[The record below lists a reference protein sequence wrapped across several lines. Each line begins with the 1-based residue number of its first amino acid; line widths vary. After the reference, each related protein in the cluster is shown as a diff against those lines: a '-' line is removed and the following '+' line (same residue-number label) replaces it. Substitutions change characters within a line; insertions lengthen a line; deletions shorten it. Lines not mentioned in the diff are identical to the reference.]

1 MAKPNYGF
9 AKHQREMAKKKKLE
23 EKRQKKEAAKQQDEN
38 SGAAGTDG
46 APAGSTPPET
56 SGSGTPDRPGQSPG
70 PPCHPATKDLRP
82 VSSALTPWPA

>member
-38 SGAAGTDG
+38 SGQPGADATPTGT
-46 APAGSTPPET
+46 TPPEP
-56 SGSGTPDRPGQSPG
+56 SGS
-70 PPCHPATKDLRP
+70 
-82 VSSALTPWPA
+82 